1 MDLVKKKKIPQ
12 TIAALSSLTSRAID
26 SAERLPESPQSTS
39 GGAGEGFGFNLGL
52 ICLCSDVLLFGK
64 SVRRHS
70 RRWGGQTLYRGVF
83 EDGCG
88 VRGRRVGVFRGGGG
102 GAAAAG
108 GCGWLWVV
116 RVLGQKREGRVD
128 GGGVGLR
135 VVVLIT
141 GQSVAH
147 VIRCV
152 RKLFVKPPR
161 MLQQRE
167 RIIRSMINF

>member
-1 MDLVKKKKIPQ
+1 MQRGCLRVHSQ
-12 TIAALSSLTSRAID
+12 AR
-26 SAERLPESPQSTS
+26 
-39 GGAGEGFGFNLGL
+39 GGGGEGFGFNLGL

-88 VRGRRVGVFRGGGG
+88 VRGRRVGVFRGGGD

-116 RVLGQKREGRVD
+116 RVLGQKRKGRVD

-167 RIIRSMINF
+167 NYQKHDQLLKRSTQSKIESNDSLPWQPI